1 MASNISRLPI
11 RNAHASAAGRYE
23 PGGLRARAAAAAEI
37 AARFA
42 DEVDRDGRFPKEAFD
57 AIREQKLL
65 GVLIPAALGGEDASV
80 ADVVDVCYIL
90 GRACASTALIYAMHQ
105 VKVGCLVRHAG
116 GNVWQEGLQ
125 RRIAEKQLLMASS
138 TTEGANG
145 GNIRSSEA
153 AIQHQGFAHR
163 PGAQRLGHF
172 LWRTCRRHRH
182 DRAARRERRQF
193 GPGARR
199 VPERRLLVGAHPIL
213 GHAGDARNL
222 QRRLHP
228 ARAGRAGPNPPRTL
242 RSNPQSDDD
251 AARPSVLERRVE
263 RGRRR
268 SGAAGARLRAQGRA
282 RLGRQA
288 AAGRRAS
295 DASAGFAR
303 NAARRA
309 AVRDAEIRASFERSA
324 RPERDRRADRVELPE
339 SGGFRACGDD
349 RDGRDARLRPFGLS
363 QRQRIRDGSV
373 SARHPLLADH
383 DQQRPHPR
391 RRAGR
396 CVDERRCRP
405 D

>member
-23 PGGLRARAAAAAEI
+23 PGGLRARASAAAEI

-42 DEVDRDGRFPKEAFD
+42 DEVDRDARFPKEAFD

-90 GRACASTALIYAMHQ
+90 GRACASSAMIYAMHQ
-105 VKVGCLVRHAG
+105 VKVACLVRHAG
-116 GNVWQEGLQ
+116 GNAWQEDLQ
-125 RRIAEKQLLMASS
+125 RRIADKQLLMASS
-138 TTEGANG
+138 TTEGAGG

-153 AIQHQGFAHR
+153 AIQTNASRIALERNASVISYGENAD
-163 PGAQRLGHF
+163 GIV
-172 LWRTCRRHRH
+172 TT
-182 DRAARRERRQF
+182 ARRAETAVSSDQVLV
-193 GPGARR
+193 R
-199 VPERRLLVGAHPIL
+199 VPEGRLHAGAHPVL
-213 GHAGDARNL
+213 GHAGHARNL

-228 ARAGRAGPNPPRTL
+228 ARAGRAGSNPARTL

-251 AARPSVLERRVE
+251 AARPSVLERRMV

-288 AAGRRAS
+288 AAGRRAP
-295 DASAGFAR
+295 DAGAAFAR

-309 AVRDAEIRASFERSA
+309 VQAADESSSFIRATRTASTRSTC
-324 RPERDRRADRVELPE
+324 RSRSTPEG
-339 SGGFRACGDD
+339 GGFRSWRLTIVMGAMRACG
-349 RDGRDARLRPFGLS
+349 LS
-363 QRQRIRDGSV
+363 GYRNDSEFASGAICATS
-373 SARHPLLADH
+373 S
-383 DQQRPHPR
+383 PR
-391 RRAGR
+391 RS
-396 CVDERRCRP
+396 
-405 D
+405 